1 MINSKMARSKPFY
14 FLLCKIDNLYIISDI
29 YDMRYLIYNI
39 FEFEFDTISYLRYL
53 IPYVR
58 YLIHILRNFICKIL
72 YTI

>member
-29 YDMRYLIYNI
+29 QDMKYLIYNI
-39 FEFEFDTISYLRYL
+39 SKFEFDIISYLRYF

-58 YLIHILRNFICKIL
+58 YLIYILCNSICKISF
-72 YTI
+72 TI